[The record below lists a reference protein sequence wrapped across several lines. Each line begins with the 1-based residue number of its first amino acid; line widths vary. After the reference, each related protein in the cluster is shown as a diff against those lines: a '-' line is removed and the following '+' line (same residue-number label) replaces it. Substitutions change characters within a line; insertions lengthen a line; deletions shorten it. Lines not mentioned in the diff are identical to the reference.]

1 VSVAADLRKIR
12 QLMASR
18 LAATPAPLL
27 TQLREDPARLLSLSG
42 MPPDPWQAECLR
54 REAASGRMM
63 LLCSRQA
70 GKSLTAAALA
80 LRSAL
85 LSPPALVLLL
95 SPTLR
100 QSGELYRDKVLRLFN
115 ALGRPVPVVQE
126 SALQMTLGNGSRVI
140 SLPGAEGTI
149 RGYSGVSLLVID
161 EAARVPDDLY
171 RAVRPMLATS
181 RGQLVCLS
189 TPFGKR
195 GWFWEEWV
203 GTNSWHRLRVT
214 AEQCPRIPADFL
226 EEERQALGPRWY
238 AQEYGCSF
246 EETVDA
252 VFLQSDIE
260 AAFDETDEPLFSGG
274 VA

>member
-1 VSVAADLRKIR
+1 ML
-12 QLMASR
+12 
-18 LAATPAPLL
+18 
-27 TQLREDPARLLSLSG
+27 
-42 MPPDPWQAECLR
+42 
-54 REAASGRMM
+54 

-85 LSPPALVLLL
+85 LGPPALVLLL

-195 GWFWEEWV
+195 GWFWEEWT
-203 GTNSWHRLRVT
+203 GSNSWHRLRVT

-226 EEERQALGPRWY
+226 AEERQALGPRWY

-260 AAFDETDEPLFSGG
+260 AAFDATSEPLFRGG